1 MLRRRTLLPLL
12 ALPALPALP
21 VRAAEPVRV
30 GSLRYGSVKWELDVM
45 RAHGFGGGVQE
56 VELAAGTAL
65 AVALQAGHI
74 DLALQDWLWVSRQR
88 ASGADWTFAPAT
100 AALGAVMVPGSSPLR
115 DLPALAGKR
124 LGVAGGPLDK
134 SWLLLRAYAQA
145 RHGLDLDARTEK
157 TFGPPPLLDQQL
169 AAGRLDAVLTYW
181 PFAARGEAQGRRPLF
196 DMADALAGVGAPRG
210 LPMLGMVFS
219 AAVGRTQP
227 AGAGRLPERGPSGAG
242 RARGVGRGVGADR
255 AADRCRGRRRARPAA
270 HLVSPWHPGRGR
282 GRGVAGGG
290 GAAVRGVGHS
300 GRCGPGR
307 ERADA
312 RAGHLL
318 AAGIGALR
326 PALTRAAPVVLLL
339 LAWEIAGRALDTRL
353 FPSLGTVLQTLAAEA
368 ASGRL
373 AHNLAAT
380 LWRVAWAFALAMAL
394 GSLLGIA
401 MGRSRT
407 LDRLLDSLVTGLL
420 NLPALVGIVL
430 IYVWFGLSE
439 TTAIAA
445 VALNKLPNTAVT
457 LREGAR
463 AVDAGL
469 LEMARSFR
477 VPRLSAI
484 RHVMLP
490 QLAPYFFAAA
500 RSGLSLIWKIVL
512 VAELLGR
519 SDGVGFQIQVY
530 FQLFDVSGIL
540 AYTLAFIVVVQLIE
554 WVVLQ
559 PLERRANRWR

>member
-1 MLRRRTLLPLL
+1 MMRRRTLLPLL
-12 ALPALPALP
+12 AIPVLPL
-21 VRAAEPVRV
+21 RAAEPVRV

-100 AALGAVMVPGSSPLR
+100 AALGAVMVPEASPLR
-115 DLPALAGKR
+115 DVPALEGKR

-219 AAVGRTQP
+219 SAW
-227 AGAGRLPERGPSGAG
+227 AGRNRPALDAFLDGAR
-242 RARGVGRGVGADR
+242 RARAVLAESDAEWERIAPLTG
-255 AADRCRGRRRARPAA
+255 AADAAELARLRAWYRRGIPDETAAADWPAAAARLYATLGRRGRRR
-270 HLVSPWHPGRGR
+270 S
-282 GRGVAGGG
+282 GGKC
-290 GAAVRGVGHS
+290 AGVG
-300 GRCGPGR
+300 
-307 ERADA
+307 
-312 RAGHLL
+312 AGHVL

-326 PALTRAAPVVLLL
+326 PALTRAAPILLLL
-339 LAWEIAGRALDTRL
+339 LAWEGLGRALDTRL
-353 FPSLGTVLQTLAAEA
+353 FPSLGTVLQTLATEA

-380 LWRVAWAFALAMAL
+380 LRRVAWAFALAMAL

-439 TTAIAA
+439 ITAIAA

-463 AVDAGL
+463 AVDTGL
-469 LEMARSFR
+469 LEMAASFR
-477 VPRLSAI
+477 VSRLATI

-490 QLAPYFFAAA
+490 HLAPYFFAAA

-530 FQLFDVSGIL
+530 FQLFDVAGIL

-554 WVVLQ
+554 WVLLQ